1 MDDKDVED
9 KDDKARAGPDLTRFP
24 VASPDGRALV
34 DVHPRSLGDQYR
46 ARCRGMRS
54 VPLAPVVHAL
64 DTVADP
70 AACVVLD
77 LHASGKAHWH
87 FAVYED
93 SKGLMASGCIRLGGL
108 ERTHLR
114 HGSARLPTPAAPGRP
129 DRARSQ
135 RQRPRY
141 AGAPTRPPIRT
152 ASIRRGPRSRFLKT
166 YRPLAD
172 DAFLVHWASLSHGT
186 NSALARLH
194 VLGLASNLF
203 TGRTFLLDSTH
214 P

>member
-152 ASIRRGPRSRFLKT
+152 GFHTSWTPLTLSENLSSPRRRRLP
-166 YRPLAD
+166 RPLGQPEPRHQQRAG
-172 DAFLVHWASLSHGT
+172 APARPWPRQQPVHWPYVS
-186 NSALARLH
+186 
-194 VLGLASNLF
+194 
-203 TGRTFLLDSTH
+203 